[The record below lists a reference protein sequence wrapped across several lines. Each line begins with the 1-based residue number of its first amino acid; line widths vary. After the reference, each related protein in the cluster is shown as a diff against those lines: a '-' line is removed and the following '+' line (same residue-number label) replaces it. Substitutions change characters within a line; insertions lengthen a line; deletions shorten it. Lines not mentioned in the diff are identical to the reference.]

1 MSNIVGYSG
10 KDFLKEIMKNEIK
23 DNQDN
28 KESQLNRSCKKVTVF
43 LKHRIKGIKLK
54 RDNCFNNTH
63 KISINAKMN
72 EVNKSN
78 K

>member
-43 LKHRIKGIKLK
+43 FKAQNKRYKIKE
-54 RDNCFNNTH
+54 R
-63 KISINAKMN
+63 
-72 EVNKSN
+72 
-78 K
+78 